1 MHQIAA
7 RNAIRAALT
16 QFFPEL
22 IDTSEGCAKIERSVW
37 GIMKSI
43 NESDLRFVASLEN
56 ETRLSDFNGR
66 DVSVPRHLL
75 RLEY

>member
-1 MHQIAA
+1 
-7 RNAIRAALT
+7 
-16 QFFPEL
+16 
-22 IDTSEGCAKIERSVW
+22 VW